1 MSDYEKHVL
10 QGVFAGI
17 ITGIAVAVMVALI
30 PTDALGSLTEEL
42 VRHQLPT
49 SLPPEE
55 VEKVIESIKE
65 MTQVALRIAPI
76 AQIIQYI
83 LVGAL
88 FGLLKGALRNKLK
101 LGEAV
106 SAIVTGF
113 IHILVLGVV
122 PITVLSALMPEL
134 ADMFTKNL
142 NLNLYLAVLLPG
154 VVFTAS
160 ITLVSLLKGPWS
172 RLIEAKPKSV

>member
-1 MSDYEKHVL
+1 MEKIV
-10 QGVFAGI
+10 
-17 ITGIAVAVMVALI
+17 
-30 PTDALGSLTEEL
+30 
-42 VRHQLPT
+42 
-49 SLPPEE
+49 
-55 VEKVIESIKE
+55 ESIKE

-101 LGEAV
+101 LSEAV

-122 PITVLSALMPEL
+122 PHITVS
-134 ADMFTKNL
+134 
-142 NLNLYLAVLLPG
+142 
-154 VVFTAS
+154 VF
-160 ITLVSLLKGPWS
+160 I
-172 RLIEAKPKSV
+172 